1 MRGNSKNSY
10 GYYGQETSEGT
21 YPTSAPPLN
30 SKGVV
35 APAVIDLLSMTVLIV
50 FEGILLGRLS
60 SAALAGGGMGL
71 QFLFLMF
78 TVFLTFVM
86 GASVPISRLIGAG
99 KKREADR
106 LFGNAMGSILAI
118 SLVFS
123 LISLLT
129 SGFVFKHIFGAT
141 GEVQI
146 AGVGY
151 FRFIALFMP
160 MIALNFSGTGILRA
174 TGDAFSAMTANLTA
188 NIISAFLAILLVFG
202 FEPLGIA
209 PMGAKG
215 SALALGIGQTVGF
228 VVMLRF
234 VMTGKTAIS
243 LLLKD
248 IISPRWQTMKRIIKA
263 GLPVTAEQFFWM
275 CGQVIIIAYLGRL
288 GETPLAAHQ
297 IILRLTQTLGAVY
310 QGLAFGN
317 MALCGRHIGADNE
330 SRAVIVSRIIR
341 HISLGVSFVLAGV
354 VYFNAHAI
362 VRLFTFDPEVT
373 RLALIIVPILALQQ
387 IPKSQ
392 TMITTSELRARGDLV
407 FIAIIGGAFVALDM
421 VVLAYVGV
429 FLLGWGLP
437 VVWALHVFDE
447 IGRLIVHLFRMRR
460 RIVKAV

>member
-1 MRGNSKNSY
+1 M
-10 GYYGQETSEGT
+10 
-21 YPTSAPPLN
+21 
-30 SKGVV
+30 
-35 APAVIDLLSMTVLIV
+35 V
-50 FEGILLGRLS
+50 FEGILLGRYS

-78 TVFLTFVM
+78 TIFLTFVM

-99 KKREADR
+99 KKREADK

-123 LISLLT
+123 VFSLMT
-129 SGFVFKHIFGAT
+129 AGVFFKYVFGAA
-141 GEVQI
+141 GEVRN

-160 MIALNFSGTGILRA
+160 LIALNFSGTGILRA

-209 PMGAKG
+209 SMGAKG

-243 LLLKD
+243 LRLKD
-248 IISPRWQTMKRIIKA
+248 IIGQKWQTMKRIIKT

-275 CGQVIIIAYLGRL
+275 SGQVIIIAYLGRL

-297 IILRLTQTLGAVY
+297 IIVRLTQTLGVVY

-330 SRAVIVSRIIR
+330 ARAVIVSRRIR
-341 HISLGVSFVLAGV
+341 YISLGVSFVLAGV
-354 VYFNAHAI
+354 VYFNAPAI

-373 RLALIIVPILALQQ
+373 RLALIIIPILALQQ

-407 FIAIIGGAFVALDM
+407 FIALVGGSFVALDM
-421 VVLAYVGV
+421 VGLAYLGV
-429 FLLGWGLP
+429 FVFGWGLP
-437 VVWALHVFDE
+437 VIWALHVFDE
-447 IGRLIVHLFRMRR
+447 IGRLTVHLFRMRR